1 MSKIQKFI
9 DKGIKVLNEVPKGW
23 RVLEGATTAPV
34 GYKWISNGK
43 SFFSKDFESALLKM
57 EELI

>member
-9 DKGIKVLNEVPKGW
+9 DKGIKVLTEMPKGW
-23 RVLEGATTAPV
+23 RVLEGATTAPI

-57 EELI
+57 EVN